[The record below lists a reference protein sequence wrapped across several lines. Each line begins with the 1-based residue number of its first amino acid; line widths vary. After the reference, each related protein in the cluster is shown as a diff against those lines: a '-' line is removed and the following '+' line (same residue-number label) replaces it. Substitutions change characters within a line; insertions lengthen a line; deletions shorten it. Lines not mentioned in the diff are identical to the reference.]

1 MIIFLERNA
10 CNIVLYSDTY
20 VVKGYNGYI
29 IRIDPD
35 FKSNLA
41 TLNDYAARCSVVVEV
56 TRAFEKVC
64 IFSIFFSHKIFKG
77 QSIEGRID
85 NFAVGHAIEFNLNTP
100 SGWCNG
106 WCLAHQTNA
115 HAKCFTDKV
124 FLSTSKIYKSRK
136 IWKTPS
142 FF

>member
-64 IFSIFFSHKIFKG
+64 IFSIFFLTKFL
-77 QSIEGRID
+77 R
-85 NFAVGHAIEFNLNTP
+85 V
-100 SGWCNG
+100 
-106 WCLAHQTNA
+106 
-115 HAKCFTDKV
+115 KV
-124 FLSTSKIYKSRK
+124 
-136 IWKTPS
+136 
-142 FF
+142 